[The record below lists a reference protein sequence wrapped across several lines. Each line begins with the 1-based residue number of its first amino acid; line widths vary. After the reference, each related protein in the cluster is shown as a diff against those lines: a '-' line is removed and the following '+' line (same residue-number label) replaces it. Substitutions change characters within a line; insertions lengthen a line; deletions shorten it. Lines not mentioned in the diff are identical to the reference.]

1 MVAGGSSKI
10 VTGCVFLLMV
20 VGGCGLSHDLV
31 MPIQRHTDVLF
42 LKIHGIF
49 LGTVSICILRAVKL
63 CHLFHMVDMT
73 GVEKLISIKKKKKK
87 IRSLLDF

>member
-1 MVAGGSSKI
+1 MVVGGSSKI

-20 VGGCGLSHDLV
+20 VGGCGWSHDLV

-73 GVEKLISIKKKKKK
+73 GVEKLISINYIIAK